1 MNVSKY
7 GRGLDKAIKLLP
19 NIPDRAQGCQGLR
32 QDRQD
37 QIKQAPLLDQ
47 TLSNVTHII
56 HYS

>member
-56 HYS
+56 H